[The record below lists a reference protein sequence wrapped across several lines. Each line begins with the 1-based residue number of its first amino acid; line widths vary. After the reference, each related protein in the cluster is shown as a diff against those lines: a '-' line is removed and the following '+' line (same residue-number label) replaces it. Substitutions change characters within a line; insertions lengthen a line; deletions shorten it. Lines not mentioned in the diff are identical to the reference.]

1 MIQAIIID
9 DELDSIDTLKWKL
22 ENYCPKVSIK
32 ATFNEPTKGLKYL
45 KSNRI
50 DLLFLD
56 IQMPK
61 LNGFDILQ
69 AFPVLPFD
77 VIFTTA
83 YDDFGIQAIKFSALD
98 YLLKPVQVKELQ
110 IAVQKHL
117 EKNQNQKLNQQQIE
131 LLFKN
136 LELEQKGHPGLIALS
151 TKESIEFVH
160 PKEIVCCASSSNYTT
175 VYFTDGQKKMIAKT
189 LKEFDLMLTK
199 YNFYRSH
206 HSFLV
211 NLQHVKEY
219 IRADGGYLVMR
230 NKMKIPVSKSKREEF
245 LKMLGQFK

>member
-1 MIQAIIID
+1 MINAIIID
-9 DELDSIDTLKWKL
+9 DELDCSETLKWKL
-22 ENYCPKVSIK
+22 ENYCPEVTINGI
-32 ATFNEPTKGLKYL
+32 FQDPTKGLEYL
-45 KSNRI
+45 KENTI

-69 AFPVLPFD
+69 AFPVINFD

-98 YLLKPVQVKELQ
+98 YLLKPVQVNELQ
-110 IAVQKHL
+110 KAVQKHIQ
-117 EKNQNQKLNQQQIE
+117 KNKNSNINQQQIE

-136 LELEQKGHPGLIALS
+136 INLEQSGQPGLIALS

-160 PKEIVCCASSSNYTT
+160 PEEIVACASDSNYTM
-175 VYFTDGQKKMIAKT
+175 VHFHDGRKKLISKT
-189 LKEFDLMLTK
+189 LKEFDQMLSRHH
-199 YNFYRSH
+199 FFRPH
-206 HSFLV
+206 HSYLV
-211 NLQHVKEY
+211 NLKQVKEY
-219 IRADGGYLVMR
+219 IRTDGGYLIMR

-245 LKMLGQFK
+245 LRLLEQG

>member
-1 MIQAIIID
+1 MIQTIIID

-22 ENYCPKVSIK
+22 ENYCPKVSVN
-32 ATFNEPTKGLKYL
+32 AAFNDPTKGLAYL
-45 KSNRI
+45 KNNQI

-98 YLLKPVQVKELQ
+98 YLLKPVQVTELQ
-110 IAVQKHL
+110 AAVKKHL
-117 EKNQNQKLNQQQIE
+117 DKNLNQKFSQQQID

-136 LELEQKGHPGLIALS
+136 LELEQSGHPGLIALS
-151 TKESIEFVH
+151 TKKSIEFVH
-160 PKEIVCCASSSNYTT
+160 PDEIVCCASSSNYTN
-175 VYFTDGQKKMIAKT
+175 VHFTDGRKKMIAKT
-189 LKEFDLMLTK
+189 LKEFDLMLSQ
-199 YNFYRSH
+199 YRFYRPH

-219 IRADGGYLVMR
+219 VRIDGGYLVMR
-230 NKMKIPVSKSKREEF
+230 NKMKVPVSKNKREEF
-245 LKMLGQFK
+245 LKMLG